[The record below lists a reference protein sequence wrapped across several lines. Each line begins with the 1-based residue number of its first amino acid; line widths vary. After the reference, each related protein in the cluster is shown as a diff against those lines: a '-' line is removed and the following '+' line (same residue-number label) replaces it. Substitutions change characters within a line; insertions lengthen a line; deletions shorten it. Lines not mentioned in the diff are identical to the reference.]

1 MEFKVVETYRNH
13 NIVDHLKQLVANIL
27 LAITALIVIPIV
39 FITNLFKKN
48 EKKKNV
54 ENIIEENEWFEFMKS
69 EKIIF
74 YRKAINDEDLP
85 EDIELPKETY
95 DIYAFEI
102 KTEPELKEF
111 NKVIFDYKELE
122 TEDGFYLISINR
134 TGEEMSLWNI
144 NKKNNEVKI
153 VTKLKSLW
161 WDFST
166 FENKIILKATEKN
179 KDYTLEIE
187 EKRKNNG

>member
-13 NIVDHLKQLVANIL
+13 NIVDYLKQLVANIL
-27 LAITALIVIPIV
+27 LAIIALIVIPIV

-48 EKKKNV
+48 EKQKNV

-111 NKVIFDYKELE
+111 KNVIFDYKELE
-122 TEDGFYLISINR
+122 TEKGFYLISINR
-134 TGEEMSLWNI
+134 IGEEMSLWNI
-144 NKKNNEVKI
+144 DKKSNDVKI

-179 KDYTLEIE
+179 KEYIIEIE